1 MKYKWGK
8 PRSTS
13 AVAEVLHPEM
23 KSEIDKRGAES
34 PDDDHYAELWY
45 GTHPNGPTRVRP
57 LSAAVSNSKDTKEN
71 EWKAL
76 ADVLNPENEVPFL
89 LKVLSIANSL
99 SIQAHPN
106 KEAAQ
111 RLHKKFPEIYK
122 DPNHKPEI
130 SIALSEKFELLFG
143 FKKMA
148 EIKKEFDDL
157 PFLSKYFPLKEGEN
171 AVKTLFETIF
181 LMSGHP
187 ECINELLSFPKDKLT
202 PTTLEIVNLIERL
215 HKQFPNDIGVL
226 CPLFLNFVTLSR
238 GHAVF
243 IVNIFY
249 YFDLI
254 FCSINLL
261 ICETDCSEQQTLNFQ
276 ISMFARNKVFSLSF
290 TV

>member
-8 PRSTS
+8 PRATS

-23 KSEIDKRGAES
+23 KAEIDKMGPES
-34 PDDDHYAELWY
+34 PEDDHYAELWY

-57 LSAAVSNSKDTKEN
+57 LQSSQEKQD
-71 EWKAL
+71 WKAL

-106 KEAAQ
+106 TEAAR

-143 FKKMA
+143 FKKMV
-148 EIKKEFDDL
+148 EIKAEFEDL
-157 PFLSKYFPLKEGEN
+157 PFLTKYFPCVEGPN
-171 AVKTLFETIF
+171 ATKTLFESIF
-181 LMSGHP
+181 LMSGHF
-187 ECINELLSFPKDKLT
+187 ECINELLSYPRDRVSEKT
-202 PTTLEIVNLIERL
+202 REIILLVERL

-226 CPLFLNFVTLSR
+226 CPLLLNYVTLSR
-238 GHAVF
+238 GHAIF
-243 IVNIFY
+243 IVKTNNKKDNTLYFISIIFIYLTFNI
-249 YFDLI
+249 
-254 FCSINLL
+254 NV
-261 ICETDCSEQQTLNFQ
+261 LNRVLVFRMLTFQ
-276 ISMFARNKVFSLSF
+276 AIALNAWHVAI
-290 TV
+290 T

>member
-23 KSEIDKRGAES
+23 KSEIDKHGAES

-57 LSAAVSNSKDTKEN
+57 LSAATEG

-111 RLHKKFPEIYK
+111 RLHKKFPQIYK

-148 EIKKEFDDL
+148 EIKKVFDDL
-157 PFLSKYFPLKEGEN
+157 PFLGKYFPLKEGEN
-171 AVKTLFETIF
+171 AVKTLFEAIF

-187 ECINELLSFPKDKLT
+187 ECINEVLSFPKDNLAPK
-202 PTTLEIVNLIERL
+202 TLEVIELIERL

-226 CPLFLNFVTLSR
+226 CPLFLNFVTLPR

-243 IVNIFY
+243 IVNKIINIY
-249 YFDLI
+249 LI
-254 FCSINLL
+254 FI
-261 ICETDCSEQQTLNFQ
+261 F
-276 ISMFARNKVFSLSF
+276 
-290 TV
+290 